1 MRQTR
6 LMIAILIA
14 GLIGLLLPAAAR
26 ADAKDPLSYPA
37 KQYGFV
43 LGLALFG
50 GLVSFYAKVRKGEAQ
65 ALNIMQL
72 VGELTTS
79 AFAGL
84 LCFWLCE
91 LAGAPALL
99 AACLVGV
106 AGHMGGRAVAA
117 FETFA
122 IQRWARGT
130 QLADDTKDRS

>member
-1 MRQTR
+1 MRNLR
-6 LMIAILIA
+6 SALAS
-14 GLIGLLLPAAAR
+14 LIGLLIPAAAR
-26 ADAKDPLSYPA
+26 ADAKDPLSYPL

-43 LGLALFG
+43 LGLALLG

-65 ALNIMQL
+65 ALNVMQL

-99 AACLVGV
+99 GACLVGA
-106 AGHMGGRAVAA
+106 AGHMGARAIATFEA
-117 FETFA
+117 FA
-122 IQRWARGT
+122 LQRWAQGT
-130 QLADDTKDRS
+130 QIPKDEEKAP

>member
-1 MRQTR
+1 MRMLRT
-6 LMIAILIA
+6 ATA
-14 GLIGLLLPAAAR
+14 TLIGLLLPLAAR
-26 ADAKDPLSYPA
+26 SEPKDPLSYPV

-50 GLVSFYAKVRKGEAQ
+50 GLVSFYAKVKKGEAQ
-65 ALNIMQL
+65 ALNVSQL

-99 AACLVGV
+99 GACLVGV
-106 AGHMGGRAVAA
+106 AGHMGARAITA

-122 IQRWARGT
+122 MKRWAQGT
-130 QLADDTKDRS
+130 QAPADTTTGEQP

>member
-1 MRQTR
+1 MRTR
-6 LMIAILIA
+6 SILA
-14 GLIGLLLPAAAR
+14 NAIGLLLPMVAQAES
-26 ADAKDPLSYPA
+26 KDPLSYPV

-65 ALNIMQL
+65 AFNVAQL

-84 LCFWLCE
+84 ICFWLCE

-99 AACLVGV
+99 GACLVGV
-106 AGHMGGRAVAA
+106 AGHMGARAIATFEA
-117 FETFA
+117 FA
-122 IQRWARGT
+122 MKRWAQGA
-130 QLADDTKDRS
+130 QIPDDSKGQQP